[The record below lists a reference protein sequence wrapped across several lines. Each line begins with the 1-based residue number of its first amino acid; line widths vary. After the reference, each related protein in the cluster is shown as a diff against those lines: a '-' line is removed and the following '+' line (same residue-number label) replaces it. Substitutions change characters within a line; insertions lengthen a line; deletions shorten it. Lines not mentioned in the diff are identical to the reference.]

1 MTIRKIE
8 MKFLKRTGFDKVNFA
23 LVLAL
28 LTYATFVQFP
38 SYKNIAIYVYS
49 DSANYASLALRFAQG
64 NFDKAIHVWWLPFY
78 SFAGGFFYQFTH
90 DIDRALLFVSMF
102 SGIFL
107 IVPVFYLINEV
118 TKDKL
123 LSFMG
128 AILAAFNPVSIR
140 NYLSLLTENLYT
152 FTLILSCYLA
162 VFALKRNS
170 KITALAAG
178 VSFGLSFMTRNE
190 AAAFL
195 IFFWLFCL
203 FIIFLELLKG
213 FLWGNKTHK
222 NQGKIKIKNMKFYP
236 LNIVLGVL
244 RIVRSNGIIQLM
256 LLSMF
261 AFIITIAPYYLFM
274 ATKFGYI
281 NLSARYKA
289 ANHSY
294 HPNSLAPNH
303 KTTWSQDI
311 WSVDS
316 LNYKSIYLNTDPKKV
331 KFNAYIDDLI
341 DGSTKRANKYIGIFR
356 EEFGDRTLILMLF
369 GLIYSLGLLIFRK
382 RPNEKVLI
390 LLNLFLITGPI
401 MVLPFL
407 PGAER
412 RYMLWIYPFF
422 YIFIFVGFYSL
433 KHFLKSKYIGYLITA
448 SAFYFFILTFKSYL
462 AVLPPAFGTLGN
474 TNDYIEVSEFI
485 KKQGNTN
492 PRIMSRREA
501 IAYYAKGET
510 IFVPDDDITQNEVR
524 DYLRYW
530 KVNYIIAS
538 LENIGTSKGYAFLL
552 EDKSKIPD
560 WLKVIK
566 EYGEGRTRIIIY
578 EVRDNM

>member
-1 MTIRKIE
+1 

-23 LVLAL
+23 LIAAL
-28 LTYATFVQFP
+28 LIYAAFVQFP
-38 SYKNIAIYVYS
+38 SYKNIAVYVYS

-64 NFDKAIHVWWLPFY
+64 NFDKAIHVWWLPLY

-128 AILAAFNPVSIR
+128 AILAAFNPVSTRHYI
-140 NYLSLLTENLYT
+140 SLLNENLYT

-162 VFALKRNS
+162 VFALRRNS
-170 KITALAAG
+170 KIIALAAG
-178 VSFGLSFMTRNE
+178 TSFGLSFITRNE

-213 FLWGNKTHK
+213 FFTGDKTHK
-222 NQGKIKIKNMKFYP
+222 NSGKIKTKNMKFYP
-236 LNIVLGVL
+236 LNIVLGML
-244 RIVRSNGIIQLM
+244 SIVRSNSIIQIM

-281 NLSARYKA
+281 NLSARARA
-289 ANHSY
+289 ANHFY
-294 HPNSLAPNH
+294 QPNRLAPGH
-303 KTTWSQDI
+303 KTTWAQDI
-311 WSVDS
+311 WSVDT
-316 LNYKSIYLNTDPKKV
+316 LNYKSIYLNTEPKKV
-331 KFNAYIDDLI
+331 KFRAYVDDLI
-341 DGSTKRANKYIGIFR
+341 DGSTKRAKKYIGIFR
-356 EEFGDRTLILMLF
+356 EEFGDKTLFLMLF
-369 GLIYSLGLLIFRK
+369 GLFYTFGMLIFSK
-382 RPNEKVLI
+382 RPEDRKLT
-390 LLNLFLITGPI
+390 LLNLFLIAGPFI
-401 MVLPFL
+401 ILPYL

-422 YIFIFVGFYSL
+422 YIFIFIGVYSI
-433 KHFLKSKYIGYLITA
+433 KHLVRNKFFGIFIILVT
-448 SAFYFFILTFKSYL
+448 FYFFVFLLKSYL
-462 AVLPPAFGTLGN
+462 TALPPAFGTAGSI
-474 TNDYIEVSEFI
+474 NDYIDVSEFI
-485 KKQGNTN
+485 KTQGKVN

-501 IAYYAKGET
+501 VSYYAHGET
-510 IFVPDDDITQNEVR
+510 IFTPDDDITQDEVR
-524 DYLRYW
+524 DYLKYW
-530 KVNYIIAS
+530 KVNYIIAN

-566 EYGEGRTRIIIY
+566 EYGEGKTRIIIY
-578 EVRDNM
+578 EVKDNM